1 MKSFTQSNTILLFVF
16 FSFIFFSTNIQS
28 QNRKFVGKKLLK
40 DGNKTAF
47 KTIPEINKSQI
58 HNSNVFQSTKHKSNS
73 PQYVMGGNV
82 IWSYQDASAI
92 ANFTKLNSDGSVP
105 VVGWGLN
112 NMRVSRYTDV
122 NNSPLWEY
130 STAPNDPGVDISQGF
145 IVVSRGSEFDILDT
159 SNTLLYQFP
168 LPDSLYA
175 AYASISRDASK
186 AIFLAKALGNS
197 STGTIYSVDLTG
209 PTPTINWTLNVS
221 YSVIGNWTG
230 AKFSASG
237 NKIVVNGRYHI
248 YVLNPSDGSIIWD
261 HSLDNSEAPAVI
273 SGDGKIIATADN
285 NGFVQARIFNSATN
299 GYDVL
304 WNYRVPAGIY
314 TNWASS
320 VGISA
325 DGSIILAGTLLF
337 NNGGTYDGSIIAF
350 NTYGDGTPKWV
361 YNGAGDMVD
370 DISISDDGRVAAA
383 ASWGPLDNSGPDLF
397 VFDVA
402 TGNVSYQIN
411 SAGSFFA
418 VDLSPNGKRVF
429 TGGKAV
435 HARDFGSG
443 GLVYLANID
452 LGGGSISGTVNLNGV
467 SNNSGVTVKAMGSVR
482 SAITDSSGYYIIQN
496 IPAGTYNLT
505 ATKPGYNFGNVSNI
519 VVTDG
524 NNTSGVN
531 FNLDAFRIADT
542 FFNCLQ

>member
-1 MKSFTQSNTILLFVF
+1 MKSFLQSSSVLMFVF
-16 FSFIFFSTNIQS
+16 FSFIFFSINIHS
-28 QNRKFVGKKLLK
+28 QNRSFAEKKLLK
-40 DGNKTAF
+40 DGNKTAYQ
-47 KTIPEINKSQI
+47 TIPEKNKSQ
-58 HNSNVFQSTKHKSNS
+58 NQSSNILENIKPKSSS
-73 PQYVMGGNV
+73 PKYVMGGNV
-82 IWSYQDASAI
+82 IWSYQDPLAI
-92 ANFTKLNSDGSVP
+92 ANFTKMNSDGSIP

-122 NNSPLWEY
+122 NNTPLWEY
-130 STAPNDPGVDISQGF
+130 STAPNDPSVDISQGF
-145 IVVSRGSEFDILDT
+145 IVLSRGSEFDVLDT
-159 SNTLLYQFP
+159 SNTLLSQFT

-175 AYASISRDASK
+175 TYATISRDASQ
-186 AIFLAKALGNS
+186 AVFLAQAIGNA
-197 STGTIYSVDLTG
+197 STGVIYSVDLTN
-209 PTPTINWTLNVS
+209 PTPSVNWTVNVS

-261 HSLDNSEAPAVI
+261 HTLDNSEAPAVI

-285 NGFVQARIFNSATN
+285 NGFVQARIFNSSTN

-304 WNYRVPAGIY
+304 WNYRVPSGTY

-325 DGSIILAGTLLF
+325 DGSTILAGTLLF
-337 NNGGTYDGSIIAF
+337 INGSTYDGSIIAF
-350 NTYGDGTPKWV
+350 NTYGDGTPKWI
-361 YNGAGDMVD
+361 YNGAGDLVA

-383 ASWGPLDNSGPDLF
+383 VSWGPLDNSGPDLF

-402 TGNVSYQIN
+402 TGVVSYQIN
-411 SAGSFFA
+411 SPGSFFA
-418 VDLSPNGKRVF
+418 VDLSPDGKRVF
-429 TGGKAV
+429 VGGKAV

-452 LGGGSISGTVNLNGV
+452 LGGGSISGTVTLNGT
-467 SNNSGVTVKAMGSVR
+467 SNNSGVTINALGTIR
-482 SAITDSSGYYIIQN
+482 SAVTDSTGYYIIQN

-505 ATKPGYNFGNVSNI
+505 AEKPGYNFGNVSNI

-531 FNLDAFRIADT
+531 FNLKCFRDT
-542 FFNCLQ
+542 SAFFNCF